1 MIINVKEIPLFMKE
15 KSWTKVDPV
24 TGELILADNVP
35 KEVEDSYNEYM
46 EKFHAAQDELLVV
59 VNEKPETEEEL
70 QARKLF
76 GL

>member
-1 MIINVKEIPLFMKE
+1 MTIDVKEIPLFMKD
-15 KSWTKVDPV
+15 KSWTKLDPI
-24 TGELILADNVP
+24 TGELLLADNVP

-46 EKFHAAQDELLVV
+46 EKFHAAQDEMIVIA
-59 VNEKPETEEEL
+59 NENSETEEEQ